1 MATLAADN
9 GDDASSPPPAR
20 PSRRGLA
27 LLLPWPVGWMVFFY
41 LTPLAILLV
50 YAFWSAQGAGIDHS
64 PTLENLD
71 TIASR
76 PLYRTIFLR
85 TVVMAT
91 AVTLTDLALALPLA
105 YWLAKR
111 VKRHRELLLVLVIF
125 PLWSSYLV
133 RIVAWKNLLGGS
145 GIVNSFLAWTGLVDE
160 PVTFFLYSRWSVYLA
175 LTHVWLPFMILP
187 LFSVLDRLP
196 DNLLEA
202 SADLGGSGFAT
213 FRRVVLPL
221 AKPGLLAGALSTFSL
236 TMGDYIAPTLLGGP
250 GDQLIG
256 KIIADQFG
264 TADNWPLGAALVIP
278 VLLAV
283 SALLVVANRSGATE
297 RTS

>member
-1 MATLAADN
+1 MATLAADT
-9 GDDASSPPPAR
+9 GDDPSPATAR

-27 LLLPWPVGWMVFFY
+27 LLLPWPVGWMAFFY
-41 LTPLAILLV
+41 LTPLATLLV
-50 YAFWSAQGAGIDHS
+50 YAFWSARGTGIDHS

-71 TIASR
+71 TITSR

-145 GIVNSFLAWTGLVDE
+145 GIVNSFLEWTGLVDQ

-202 SADLGGSGFAT
+202 SADLGASGFAT
-213 FRRVVLPL
+213 FRRVVLPQ

-264 TADNWPLGAALVIP
+264 TADNWPLGAALVLP

-283 SALLVVANRSGATE
+283 SALLVVANRAGATE

>member
-1 MATLAADN
+1 MATITPGVDRP
-9 GDDASSPPPAR
+9 GR

-27 LLLPWPVGWMVFFY
+27 LLLPWPVGWMAFFY
-41 LTPLAILLV
+41 LTPLALLLV
-50 YAFWSAQGAGIDHS
+50 YAFWSKSGAGTDHS
-64 PTLENLD
+64 LTLANLD
-71 TIASR
+71 TITSR
-76 PLYRTIFLR
+76 PVYRTIFLR
-85 TVVMAT
+85 TVTMAL
-91 AVTLTDLALALPLA
+91 AVTITDLALALPLA

-133 RIVAWKNLLGGS
+133 RIVAWKNLLGGN
-145 GIVNSFLAWTGLVDE
+145 GIVNSFLEWTRITDE
-160 PVTFFLYSRWSVYLA
+160 PVTFFLYSKWSVYLA
-175 LTHVWLPFMILP
+175 LSHVWLPFMILP

-202 SADLGGSGFAT
+202 SSDLGASGWAT

-221 AKPGLLAGALSTFSL
+221 ARPGLLAGALSTFSL

-264 TADNWPLGAALVIP
+264 TADNWPLGAALVLP
-278 VLLAV
+278 VLLAIT
-283 SALLVVANRSGATE
+283 ALLLVANRSGATE